1 MYLNGQNKGHYPA
14 NRPHSAL
21 FCRMPGGNSS
31 IVDQPMVQ
39 GSEIFRSGKVEGT
52 EVKDILLDTG
62 CSMYNSVMQGFGTR
76 R

>member
-1 MYLNGQNKGHYPA
+1 
-14 NRPHSAL
+14 
-21 FCRMPGGNSS
+21 MPGGNSS

-52 EVKDILLDTG
+52 EVKDILLGTG
-62 CSMYNSVMQGFGTR
+62 CSTYNSHMQGFGTR